1 MSFPH
6 THFHGSHGPEAWP
19 RLLDAS
25 LEIIDVRAALYN
37 KAIIRVARGQPNDRM
52 TGTQKK
58 NLKYQL
64 AAEFAV
70 CMDCRADL

>member
-19 RLLDAS
+19 RLLHAS

-37 KAIIRVARGQPNDRM
+37 KAIIGVARGQPNDRM

-58 NLKYQL
+58 ESQIS
-64 AAEFAV
+64 AR
-70 CMDCRADL
+70 C